1 MQIDEIFEA
10 NDRLKNKK
18 RITPLLSSPFLD
30 EIAGRKIFIKAECL
44 QHTGSFKFRG
54 AYSAIS
60 SLPIEKRKKGV
71 IAYSSGN
78 HAQGVALAAKIHEI
92 PATII
97 MPEDAPEIKI
107 NNTKDLGAEVILY
120 DRLSENREKIGQ
132 RISEERFLSLIPPY
146 DHNDVIA
153 GQGTIGLEIASQAE
167 QIGIGKADVLV
178 CCGGGG
184 LTSGIAVALS
194 NLMPDFVTR
203 PVEPEGFDD
212 VVRSLEVGER
222 QTNEKISGGLCDA
235 IITPTPGKL
244 TFPLMKK
251 YCGGGIVVTDEQVMK
266 AIALA
271 FTRLRIVI
279 EPGGAV
285 ALAAAL
291 FHSKKCDNETII
303 AVVSGGNIDP
313 DVFKKALETI

>member
-10 NDRLKNKK
+10 DKRIKKKK
-18 RITPLLSSPFLD
+18 RTTPLLNSPFLD
-30 EIAGRKIFIKAECL
+30 EIADRQIFIKAECL

-60 SLPIEKRKKGV
+60 SMPIEKRNKGV

-78 HAQGVALAAKIHEI
+78 HAQGVAFAAKIHKI

-107 NNTKDLGAEVILY
+107 KNTRDLGAEVILY

-153 GQGTIGLEIASQAE
+153 GQGTIGLEIAIQAE

-194 NLMPDFVTR
+194 TLMPDFVTR

-212 VVRSLEVGER
+212 VVRSLKTGER
-222 QTNEKISGGLCDA
+222 QTNKQTSGGLCDA
-235 IITPTPGKL
+235 IITPTPGEL

-251 YCGGGIVVTDEQVMK
+251 YCGAGIVVTDEEVMK

-271 FTRLRIVI
+271 FTRLRIVV

-291 FHSKKCDNETII
+291 FHPKKCNNDPLI

-313 DVFKKALETI
+313 DIFRKAIKMI